1 MVTYLRAMRVARV
14 ELAPFS
20 DSVSY
25 NTSPEGTNVIFVR
38 RGEVRVQNCE
48 NFAVMATRKN
58 RGQENAPF

>member
-20 DSVSY
+20 DSVSCD
-25 NTSPEGTNVIFVR
+25 TSPEGTNVIFVR
-38 RGEVRVQNCE
+38 RGEVRMRGCE